1 MLKKDII
8 AAISTAQ
15 GQGGIGVIRVSG
27 EGSIALVDKI
37 FEPVSGKTLRETK
50 GYTARFGR
58 VFDGQEE
65 LDEAVVLVFRAPYS
79 YTGENVVEI
88 SCHGG
93 LYVTRR
99 ILRLVLES
107 GARPAEP
114 GEFTKR
120 AFLNGKMDLLKA
132 ESVMKIIEATGKNA
146 ARAAV
151 AANEGAISRQIDA
164 VKAAL
169 VEIVA
174 QLSVWADY
182 PDDETFNPDSDE
194 LWKKLDSCQEA
205 LATLV
210 SNYDNGKALINGLD
224 TAIVGAPNVGKS
236 TLMNLLSGFE
246 KSIVTQI
253 PGTTRD
259 VVEETVNLGE
269 VTLRISD
276 TAGIRATDD
285 PVEVI
290 GVDRAKSRLKEAE
303 LVLFVLDGT
312 RALTEDEVALF
323 DLVKESKA
331 IAIINKSDLAQQVN
345 IGDVEPFFEAVIRMS
360 AKNGDG
366 VRRLEEAILQ
376 VVSTE
381 KVDPSVGILQTE
393 RQLVAVKNA
402 LRALKD
408 ASVALKEGVTLDAV
422 TVLVSDAVDEL
433 FVLTGEKAT
442 QVVVDEIFSK
452 FCVGK

>member
-1 MLKKDII
+1 MHEDTI

-27 EGSIALVDKI
+27 EGSIALVEEI
-37 FEPVSGKTLRETK
+37 FKSVSGKTLK
-50 GYTARFGR
+50 GSPGYTARFGKIL
-58 VFDGQEE
+58 DGDEE
-65 LDEAVVLVFRAPYS
+65 LDEAVVLVFRAPHS

-93 LYVTRR
+93 LYITRR
-99 ILRLVLES
+99 ILRLVLAR

-114 GEFTKR
+114 GEFTRR
-120 AFLNGKMDLLKA
+120 AFLNGKMDLVKA
-132 ESVMKIIEATGKNA
+132 ESVMRIIEATGKSA

-151 AANEGAISRQIDA
+151 AANGGAISRRIEE

-169 VEIVA
+169 VEASA

-182 PDDETFNPDSDE
+182 PDDETFVLDVAE
-194 LWKKLDSCQEA
+194 LKAKLEVCR
-205 LATLV
+205 ATLSSLV
-210 SNYDNGKALINGLD
+210 RNYDNGKALISGVD

-236 TLMNLLSGFE
+236 TLMNALSGFE
-246 KSIVTQI
+246 KSIVTHI

-285 PVEVI
+285 PVEAI
-290 GVDRAKSRLKEAE
+290 GVDRAKARLTAAE
-303 LVLFVLDGT
+303 LVFFVLDGS
-312 RALTEDEVALF
+312 RELTDEEVSLL
-323 DLVKESKA
+323 DSVKGNNV
-331 IAIINKSDLAQQVN
+331 IAIVNKTDLAQRV
-345 IGDVEPFFEAVIRMS
+345 DLERVRPFVKEVVSLS
-360 AKNGDG
+360 AKVGCGLD
-366 VRRLEEAILQ
+366 RLEDVVLQ
-376 VVSTE
+376 LVASE
-381 KVDPSVGILQTE
+381 KVDPSEGILQSE
-393 RQLVAVKNA
+393 RQYITVKKALSSLEEAVFA
-402 LRALKD
+402 L
-408 ASVALKEGVTLDAV
+408 EGGITLDAV
-422 TVLVSDAVDEL
+422 TVSINAALDEL
-433 FVLTGEKAT
+433 LALTGERAT